1 MTMARIMIILVL
13 GGVRSGKS
21 RIGEEYALKLANQE
35 TDTPL
40 YYLATARADMDDN
53 ELAARIARHQ
63 ASRDKRFVT
72 IETGDYTAKD
82 KLAAKIADLP
92 SPSILVIDGM
102 GMWLAGLGRGE
113 KWQDEIAAT
122 LAAIKH
128 GKHAAVFISDEVGL
142 GLLPTNPLARQF
154 TDDLGT
160 LNQTLA
166 KTADSVVVCVAGIA
180 SPIKGR
186 TP

>member
-1 MTMARIMIILVL
+1 MIILVL

-21 RIGEEYALKLANQE
+21 RIGEEYALKLANRE
-35 TDTPL
+35 SDASLPL
-40 YYLATARADMDDN
+40 YYLATAREDTGDD

-63 ASRDKRFVT
+63 ASRDRRFTT
-72 IETGDYTAKD
+72 IETGKYT
-82 KLAAKIADLP
+82 LATSINNLP
-92 SPSILVIDGM
+92 NPSILVIDGM

-113 KWQDEIAAT
+113 KWQDEITAT
-122 LAAIKH
+122 LTAIKH

-142 GLLPTNPLARQF
+142 GLLPMDPRTRQF
-154 TDDLGT
+154 TDDLGS

-166 KTADSVVVCVAGIA
+166 KAADSVVVCVAGIA